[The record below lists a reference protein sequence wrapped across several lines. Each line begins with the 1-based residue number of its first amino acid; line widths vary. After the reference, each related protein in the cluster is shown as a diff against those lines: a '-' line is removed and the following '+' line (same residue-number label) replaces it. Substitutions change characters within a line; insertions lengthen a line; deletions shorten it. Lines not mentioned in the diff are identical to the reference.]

1 MNGKEQPAG
10 FADLA
15 IDSPRYMWLMASVLF
30 VVGATIGAIVLVIP
44 HPETFDDSALWVNV
58 VAGFTGAVIARVA
71 AERLPEWPLHV
82 IIGFGILIVA
92 RSAYYTHDQA
102 GFFILF
108 CVWIGLYAV
117 FFFPRRVALAYL
129 FVIAVTYAWLL
140 IELDSPAALARWFAG
155 IGTIFLGAFLID
167 SLVERVRR
175 IARDNAA
182 IAAEREQLMAT
193 LAEVARTDDLTGLAN
208 RRAWDEALER
218 EIKRA
223 ARDDS
228 PLCIAII
235 DLDHFKEFNDRNGHL
250 AGDRML
256 KQISAAWAGEL
267 RASDFLARY
276 GGEEFALA
284 LPGCSLDDAT
294 VLVER
299 LRAATPQGETCSAGI
314 VLWDGSETGEDLV
327 GRADAALYVAK
338 AKGRDRIFAA

>member
-1 MNGKEQPAG
+1 MNGQGESGG

-30 VVGATIGAIVLVIP
+30 AIGATIGAIVLAIP
-44 HPETFDDSALWVNV
+44 HPETFDDSALWINV
-58 VAGFTGAVIARVA
+58 VAGFAGAVFARLA
-71 AERLPEWPLHV
+71 AERLPQWPLHV
-82 IIGFGILIVA
+82 IIVFGILIVA
-92 RSAYYTHDQA
+92 RSAYYTGDQA

-108 CVWIGLYAV
+108 CVWIGLYTV

-129 FVIAVTYAWLL
+129 VVIAVTYAWLL
-140 IELDSPAALARWFAG
+140 IELDSTAALARWFAG

-218 EIKRA
+218 ELKRA
-223 ARDDS
+223 GRDES
-228 PLCIAII
+228 PLCVGII
-235 DLDHFKEFNDRNGHL
+235 DLDHFKEFNDLNGHL

-256 KQISAAWAGEL
+256 KQISSAWVGEL

-284 LPGCSLDDAT
+284 LPGCSLDDAS

-299 LRAATPQGETCSAGI
+299 LRAATPERETCSAGI
-314 VLWDGSETGEDLV
+314 VLWDGSEAGEELV
-327 GRADAALYVAK
+327 GRADSALYMAK
-338 AKGRDRIFAA
+338 AMGRDRIVAT

>member
-1 MNGKEQPAG
+1 MNGKEQSGG

-30 VVGATIGAIVLVIP
+30 AAGSTIGAIVLAIP

-58 VAGFTGAVIARVA
+58 VAGFAAAVFARLA
-71 AERLPEWPLHV
+71 AERLPQWPLYV
-82 IIGFGILIVA
+82 ILTLGILLVA
-92 RSAYYTHDQA
+92 RSAYFTGDQT

-108 CVWIGLYAV
+108 CVWIGLYTV
-117 FFFPRRVALAYL
+117 FFFSRRVALAYL
-129 FVIAVTYAWLL
+129 VLIAVTYAWLL
-140 IELDSPAALARWFAG
+140 IELDSTAGLARWFAG

-175 IARDNAA
+175 IARDNAM
-182 IAAEREQLMAT
+182 IAAEREQLAAT

-208 RRAWDEALER
+208 RRAWDESLER

-223 ARDDS
+223 GRDES
-228 PLCIAII
+228 ALCVGIV
-235 DLDHFKEFNDRNGHL
+235 DLDHFKNYNDLNGHL

-256 KQISAAWAGEL
+256 KQISSAWAGEL
-267 RASDFLARY
+267 RASDVLARY

-284 LPGCSLDDAT
+284 LPGCSLEDAT

-299 LRAATPQGETCSAGI
+299 LRAATPDGETCSAGI
-314 VLWDGSETGEDLV
+314 VLWDGAEAGEELV
-327 GRADAALYVAK
+327 GRADSALYMAK
-338 AKGRDRIFAA
+338 AMGRDRIFAA

>member
-1 MNGKEQPAG
+1 
-10 FADLA
+10 
-15 IDSPRYMWLMASVLF
+15 MWLMASVLF
-30 VVGATIGAIVLVIP
+30 AVGATIGAIVLAIP
-44 HPETFDDSALWVNV
+44 HPQTFDDSALWVNV
-58 VAGFTGAVIARVA
+58 VAGFAGAIFARAA

-92 RSAYYTHDQA
+92 RSAYYTGDQA

-108 CVWIGLYAV
+108 CVWIGLYTV

-129 FVIAVTYAWLL
+129 LVIAVTYAWLL
-140 IELDSPAALARWFAG
+140 SELHSTAAPARWFAG
-155 IGTIFLGAFLID
+155 IGTIVLGAFLID

-182 IAAEREQLMAT
+182 IAAEREELMAS

-218 EIKRA
+218 EMRRA
-223 ARDDS
+223 DRDSS
-228 PLCIAII
+228 PLCIGII
-235 DLDHFKEFNDRNGHL
+235 DLDLFKEFNDLNGHL
-250 AGDRML
+250 AGDRLL
-256 KQISAAWAGEL
+256 KQLAAAWGGEL

-299 LRAATPQGETCSAGI
+299 LRAATPEGETCSAGI
-314 VLWDGSETGEDLV
+314 VLWDGDETGEELV

-338 AKGRDRIFAA
+338 DKGRDRIFAA